1 MILAW
6 NVRGI
11 NKSCK
16 NREVSSQ
23 PNIFIMIETRVK
35 KNNAEKI
42 REKPNL
48 RVKYLYNYSKHDN
61 GRIWLL

>member
-48 RVKYLYNYSKHDN
+48 RVKYLYNYFKHDN